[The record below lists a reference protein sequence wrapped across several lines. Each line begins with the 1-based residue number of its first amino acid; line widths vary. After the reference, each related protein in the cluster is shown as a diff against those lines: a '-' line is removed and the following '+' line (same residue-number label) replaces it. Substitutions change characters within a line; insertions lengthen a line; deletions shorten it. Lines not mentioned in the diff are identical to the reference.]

1 KEKEMDILFS
11 LMFKAR
17 DKGTDEINLS
27 YNDISKLIAL
37 ENNRD
42 RVPDY
47 ILGLSKKLK
56 ALNQMI
62 KKPNGDIVLFGLFDK
77 IHIKVEEREVSFKVN
92 EEFSYL
98 LNNLIGNFTMFDLKD
113 LVSLKGNYAKVLF
126 RLLKQ
131 WQSTREVIISMTDFR
146 ELMNIPENYE
156 QFNINQKVLNPCLEQ
171 LKQHFKDLKV
181 EKIKKGVKIDRLRFT
196 WKLEERA
203 VKRDV
208 GSVVMRTGLT
218 AEDYQKEFSE
228 VEEREEVK
236 IELTAEEIHLKE
248 FKSYLQKKSQVEL
261 GNKYLVFFARM
272 IPMRDIE
279 KILNLC
285 EEFGLELD

>member
-1 KEKEMDILFS
+1 MSQTIEVEKGVYLTFSLFGDILTDTNKKFIEVPINPK
-11 LMFKAR
+11 FKYL
-17 DKGTDEINLS
+17 IN
-27 YNDISKLIAL
+27 D
-37 ENNRD
+37 
-42 RVPDY
+42 
-47 ILGLSKKLK
+47 
-56 ALNQMI
+56 
-62 KKPNGDIVLFGLFDK
+62 
-77 IHIKVEEREVSFKVN
+77 
-92 EEFSYL
+92 
-98 LNNLIGNFTMFDLKD
+98 LIGNFTMFDLKD

-146 ELMNIPENYE
+146 ELMNIPENYRLCD
-156 QFNINQKVLNPCLEQ
+156 IDDKVLKPCLEQ

-218 AEDYQKEFSE
+218 AEDYQKEFPE